1 MIGSRSTTM
10 FTYLEGQKA
19 LGLATNANLLS
30 ASALLHHLFQD
41 YESALRHYLL
51 VGRTLSTRPFTYFE
65 KSVAQFLEYKNETE
79 LNKLKSRIH

>member
-1 MIGSRSTTM
+1 MVFYRSTTM

-65 KSVAQFLEYKNETE
+65 KSVSQFLEYNNQAE
-79 LNKLKSRIH
+79 LDKLKSRVH